1 MNARIEELR
10 IQNFRAFENARLRLD
25 DLTFLVGRNGAG
37 KSSLLDALEF
47 MREALS
53 DNLPNALDRRDGLA
67 NIHRRSLDPGA
78 PPLGLA
84 AILTT
89 EVAGREVRLLYGFR
103 VGGLGLQVDEALRV
117 EGKPSLGFERS
128 NGSFTTGV
136 PGISPSVPSGRLALP
151 LVAGEQ
157 LWQLVWST
165 LAQMRGYE
173 LVADNVGGAA
183 EIRDR
188 STLDRD
194 GGNAPNVLHVL
205 HEFPEDMDFIRRFLG
220 GVLSETRA
228 VRAEARNGRRSIAVT
243 RAGRGGSEEA
253 FWGKQ
258 VSSGTWRA
266 LGVLL
271 ALRQQP
277 TPSLL
282 LIDEIEDSIHPLAVD
297 ALLEAVEQSL
307 SRSRVVVTT
316 HSSEVLRRRQVT
328 ADRVQLVQWEAG
340 VSRLHR
346 LSEGVRAILD
356 PVTTVGDLLSTNG
369 LAPATAAETFSG
381 DILAW

>member
-1 MNARIEELR
+1 VNVRIEELR
-10 IQNFRAFENARLRLD
+10 IQNFRAFENARLRLG

-37 KSSLLDALEF
+37 KSSLLDAVEF
-47 MREALS
+47 MRESLS

-67 NIHRRSLDPGA
+67 NINRRSRLLNA
-78 PPLGLA
+78 APLGLA
-84 AILTT
+84 AIMTT
-89 EVAGREVRLLYGFR
+89 EVAGRDVRLLYGFR
-103 VGGLGLQVDEALRV
+103 VGGLNQGVQEALRV
-117 EGKPSLGFERS
+117 EGKPTLGFERS
-128 NGSFTTGV
+128 NGTFTTGV
-136 PGISPSVPSGRLALP
+136 QGISPSVPAGRLALP

-165 LAQMRGYE
+165 LSQMRGYE
-173 LVADNVGGAA
+173 LVADNIGGAA

-205 HEFPEDMDFIRRFLG
+205 HDFPEDIDFVRRFLG
-220 GVLSETRA
+220 GVLSDTRE
-228 VRAEARNGRRSIAVT
+228 VRAEARSGRRSITVS
-243 RAGRGGSEEA
+243 RAGRDGTEEG

-271 ALRQQP
+271 ALRQRP
-277 TPSLL
+277 TPPLL

-307 SRSRVVVTT
+307 PRSRVVVTT
-316 HSSEVLRRRQVT
+316 HSSEVLRRRQAT
-328 ADRVQLVQWEAG
+328 ADRVQLVQWDAG
-340 VSRLHR
+340 VSSLHR

-369 LAPATAAETFSG
+369 LAPASAAETFSG